1 MNDFDYDY
9 DASWDADY
17 DPDDYPTAR
26 RPDHWLS
33 REQVQSLIEETNL
46 KQYLEKQNGNNK
58 RF

>member
-1 MNDFDYDY
+1 MIDADS

-17 DPDDYPTAR
+17 DPDDYPTAK

-33 REQVQSLIEETNL
+33 REQVQSLIEETQL
-46 KQYLEKQNGNNK
+46 KMYLEKQNERNK